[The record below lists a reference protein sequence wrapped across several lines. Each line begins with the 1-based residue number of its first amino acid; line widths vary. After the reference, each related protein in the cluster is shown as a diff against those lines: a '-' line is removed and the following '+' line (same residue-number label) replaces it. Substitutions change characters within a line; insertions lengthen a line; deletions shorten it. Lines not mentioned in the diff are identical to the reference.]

1 MSNSR
6 FRVRQVADNR
16 DCWAFVKFPWTIYR
30 DDPNWVPPLVTE
42 RRAFIDP
49 RKNPFFDH
57 SDVALFLAERPNGEV
72 IGTIAAMVDHN
83 YNAFQEVQVGW
94 FGLFEVIEE
103 YAVAEALLATA
114 RDWVRE
120 QGMTAI
126 LGPVNMS
133 TNNEYALLIDG
144 FDSPPVVMMT
154 YNPPYYA
161 DFIERFGFEKAR
173 DLYAYLFDTIAIRA
187 NMPPKLVRVAEATMR
202 RGKIRIRKVNIRDW
216 DNEVERVKAIY
227 NSAWEKLWGF
237 VPMTDAEFDH
247 LARGLRAILDPDI
260 IFIAEDGDRP
270 VGVSVGLP
278 DVNQALLKARPGP
291 SRWSVPWTLLK
302 FLLYK
307 RKGITI
313 WRGLIMGVIEEY
325 RGRGIEAALFMET
338 GKAAM
343 AKGYIYCEGSLVL
356 EDNVMMNRL
365 ARRLGGQAYKTYRIY
380 ELPL

>member
-1 MSNSR
+1 MSTSR

-173 DLYAYLFDTIAIRA
+173 DLYAYLFDTVSIRA

-216 DNEVERVKAIY
+216 DNEVKRVKAIY

-247 LARGLRAILDPDI
+247 IARGLRAILDPDI
-260 IFIAEDGDRP
+260 VFIAEDGDRP
-270 VGVSVGLP
+270 VGVSVGVP

-302 FLLYK
+302 FLLHK
-307 RKGITI
+307 RKGITT
-313 WRGLIMGVIEEY
+313 WRALIMGVIEEY

-338 GKAAM
+338 GKAAK
-343 AKGYIYCEGSLVL
+343 AKGYIYCEGSLIL